1 MEKITE
7 QKARELVSFPKN
19 FDFELI
25 DQQYGFERKIFSLV
39 DKNVFEELKSSSP
52 VAYNY
57 LVIAGLHY
65 SFVLSLPR
73 IKVHLSNYGIN
84 QYEQGT
90 TKNASWWDV
99 RDLALNWLRKAD
111 FYLEK
116 ALNIL
121 EGKQNI
127 SFFKRSFSLL
137 PFSASEYYF
146 GEISPEVY
154 LRLSDLMR
162 GALDELLSKMKP
174 CEADVLL
181 SDDELKGM
189 IMKYCIEKSIADATA
204 EQGFLFTSTGIVV
217 QYEELPWQKSV
228 VLTDEEKIRFQERH
242 LRGSERYLTQIWD
255 YLSIYRDKFPCWNA
269 EDSQLKVP
277 IIAKKGGLFL

>member
-39 DKNVFEELKSSSP
+39 DKEVFQELETSNP
-52 VAYNY
+52 TAYNN
-57 LVIAGLHY
+57 LVTAGLHY

-99 RDLALNWLRKAD
+99 RDLVLSWLRQAD
-111 FYLEK
+111 FYLAK
-116 ALNIL
+116 ALNL
-121 EGKQNI
+121 LAEKQELP
-127 SFFKRSFSLL
+127 FFKRSFSLL
-137 PFSASEYYF
+137 PFSETRYYF

-181 SDDELKGM
+181 GDDELRGM
-189 IMKYCIEKSIADATA
+189 IMKYCIEKAIADAAA

-228 VLTDEEKIRFQERH
+228 VLTDEEKRIFQFRH
-242 LRGSERYLTQIWD
+242 IRGSERYLTQIWD
-255 YLSIYRDKFPCWNA
+255 YLSIYRDKFPCWSG
-269 EDSQLKVP
+269 EDSQPKVP